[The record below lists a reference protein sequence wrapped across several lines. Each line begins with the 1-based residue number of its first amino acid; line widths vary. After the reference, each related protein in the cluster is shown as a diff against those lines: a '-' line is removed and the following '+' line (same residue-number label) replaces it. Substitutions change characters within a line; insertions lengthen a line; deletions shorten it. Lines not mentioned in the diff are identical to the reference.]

1 MDGPAGSI
9 RTPDQRLRVFV
20 SSTLKELAAERRA
33 VRAAV
38 ERIGM
43 APVMFELGARP
54 HPPRDLYRAYLE
66 QSDIFVGVYWEKY
79 GWVAPGEEVSGL
91 EDEYN
96 LAPPAMP
103 RLIYIKETGGTREP
117 RLVQL
122 LDRIRADDRAAFK
135 YFSDP
140 AELAELV
147 TGDLAVL
154 LAERFD
160 ESRTGPIP
168 VQPMPE
174 PAPEPPSA
182 SLPAPITRLF
192 GREQA
197 IDAVVAM
204 LRSTHPRLL
213 TLTGPGGIGK
223 TRLAIEV
230 GTRLASEF
238 PDGVV
243 FVPLAPVGEAD
254 EVATAIAH
262 ALGVQH
268 GGAAA
273 LADRLL
279 AALSD
284 RRMLLV
290 LDNFEHVLGAAPLT
304 TTLLAGAPGLKILV
318 TSRALL
324 RVTGEQSV
332 EVTPLE
338 LPAPRFGEWDPR
350 APRSAAVDL
359 LVERARAVKPDFEL
373 TPHNVDAVEAIT
385 VRLEGVPLA
394 IEIAAARLRLLTP
407 ADLLDRL
414 GRRLDLLRGGPRS
427 LPPRQQAVRSTI
439 EWSARLLGPDEQDLL
454 WRLGVFAGP
463 FSVEAVESLADAADD
478 ALPLLE
484 ALVDS
489 SLVRQLERGGRSY
502 FVLLA
507 TVQEYAIER
516 LEELGRIGEMR
527 QRHAGYYRNW
537 AGRIGAELNGPKQAE
552 CVALLNG
559 ERDNLRLAELHLLD
573 SRDWDA
579 AAELAW
585 SVWSF
590 WWIGGMLGD
599 FRTWMERILATGEPV
614 SDRARA
620 IALVVVNAS
629 FFWDRPTSEIIAGL
643 EESADLFERLGASHD
658 AGVPMMSLSAAY
670 ALSSPPD
677 LPSAEATIDRG
688 LRSARSAGNRWVES
702 LLLFGRGRLELAKQ
716 NLPAAADLFE
726 QALAIAR
733 EEQNYLG
740 LSTYLHYLGWTRL
753 IAGQVESA
761 AELFAEALDVSP
773 VIDHDH
779 GVAWDLE
786 GVLGVAAAIG
796 DVERAGLIAGAAEAL
811 RERIA
816 RPDRSDAVFHGP
828 IIEQLRLS
836 PAAHVFE
843 EAFRRGRRLGAADAV
858 QVAREVTRS
867 VNRVKAAAR

>member
-1 MDGPAGSI
+1 MDGTAAI
-9 RTPDQRLRVFV
+9 RTPDSRLRVFV
-20 SSTLKELAAERRA
+20 SSTLRELAAERRA
-33 VRAAV
+33 ARAAI
-38 ERIGM
+38 ERLQM

-54 HPPRDLYRAYLE
+54 HPPRELYRAYLE
-66 QSDIFVGVYWEKY
+66 QSDIFVGLYWERY

-91 EDEYN
+91 EDEFR
-96 LAPPAMP
+96 LAPPTMP
-103 RLIYIKETGGTREP
+103 RLIYIKDSDGARES
-117 RLVQL
+117 RLTQL
-122 LDRIRADDRAAFK
+122 LDRIRSDDRSSFK
-135 YFSDP
+135 YFGD
-140 AELAELV
+140 ADELTELLAE
-147 TGDLAVL
+147 DLAVL

-160 ESRTGPIP
+160 QSRTGPLP
-168 VQPMPE
+168 VQPEPEPRPE
-174 PAPEPPSA
+174 PASA
-182 SLPAPITRLF
+182 SLPAPLTRMF
-192 GREQA
+192 GREHE
-197 IDAVVAM
+197 IDAIVGM
-204 LRSTHPRLL
+204 LRSTRPRLL
-213 TLTGPGGIGK
+213 TLIGPGGIGK
-223 TRLAIEV
+223 TRVAIEV
-230 GTRLASEF
+230 GRRLEADF

-243 FVPLAPVGEAD
+243 FVPLAPVDDAD
-254 EVATAIAH
+254 QVETTIAH

-273 LADRLL
+273 LVERLI
-279 AALSD
+279 ASLSD
-284 RRMLLV
+284 RRMLLI
-290 LDNFEHVLGAAPLT
+290 LDNFEQVLDAAPLT
-304 TTLLAGAPGLKILV
+304 TTLLAEAPWLKILV

-332 EVTPLE
+332 EVTPLQ
-338 LPAPRFGEWDPR
+338 LPEPRFGEWDPG
-350 APRSAAVDL
+350 ATRSAAVDL

-373 TPHNVDAVEAIT
+373 TPDNVEAVEGIT
-385 VRLEGVPLA
+385 ARLEGVPLA
-394 IEIAAARLRLLTP
+394 IEIAAARLRMLTP

-439 EWSARLLGPDEQDLL
+439 EWSARLLGPAEQDLL

-463 FSVEAVESLADAADD
+463 FSFEAVESLADTPED

-489 SLVRQLERGGRSY
+489 SLVRQLERSGRSY

-507 TVQEYAIER
+507 TVREYALER
-516 LEELGRIGEMR
+516 LEEHGRVGELR
-527 QRHAGYYRNW
+527 SRHADYYRGW
-537 AGRIGAELNGPKQAE
+537 ARRIGAELNGPKQAE

-559 ERDNLRLAELHLLD
+559 ERENLRLAELHLLEAL
-573 SRDWDA
+573 DWDA
-579 AAELAW
+579 AVDLAW

-599 FRTWMERILATGEPV
+599 FRTWMERILASGEPV

-620 IALVVVNAS
+620 IALVVTNAS
-629 FFWDRPTSEIIAGL
+629 FFWDRPTPEIIAGL
-643 EESADLFERLGASHD
+643 EESADLLERLGASHD

-677 LPSAEATIDRG
+677 LASAEATIDRG
-688 LRSARSAGNRWVES
+688 LRAARSSGNRWVES

-726 QALAIAR
+726 QALTIAR
-733 EEQNYLG
+733 EQQNYLG
-740 LSTYLHYLGWTRL
+740 LSTFLHYLGWARL

-761 AELFAEALDVSP
+761 AELLAEALDVSP

-786 GVLGVAAAIG
+786 GVFGVAAAVG
-796 DVERAGLIAGAAEAL
+796 DVERAGLLAGAAEAL

-828 IIEQLRLS
+828 LVEQLRSS
-836 PAAHVFE
+836 PAADLFD
-843 EAFRRGRRLGAADAV
+843 EAFRRGRRMPTAEAV
-858 QVAREVTRS
+858 QIAHEVTRS
-867 VNRVKAAAR
+867 VNRMKAAVR